1 MKISISA
8 VALFLCLACPTFAA
22 TDYGMPFGDI
32 NDVNIEELQIYAK
45 TKGLDV
51 IAEMEDVYEKN
62 DIAALGRVFQFS
74 TKLSDFDMHAR
85 TYGQIIFSS
94 LLNLG
99 EAWKCRNND
108 PCLYFTVL
116 NDQSPEVQQRIRDFL
131 YYPFTFVP
139 SDEKAQAEKE
149 ARKSTII
156 FPADY
161 VFGKGDPIFR
171 NFTSV
176 TK

>member
-8 VALFLCLACPTFAA
+8 VALFFCLACPTFAA

-32 NDVNIEELQIYAK
+32 TDANIEELRIYAK

-51 IAEMEDVYEKN
+51 IEEMEYVYKNN
-62 DIAALGRVFQFS
+62 DIAALGCVFQFS
-74 TKLSDFDMHAR
+74 THLSDFDMHAR

-99 EAWKCRNND
+99 EAWGKDDN
-108 PCLYFTVL
+108 PYFRVL
-116 NDQSPEVQQRIRDFL
+116 KSQKPEVQQRILDFL
-131 YYPFTFVP
+131 YYPLTFVP
-139 SDEKAQAEKE
+139 PEEKAQAEKE

-156 FPADY
+156 FPSDY

-171 NFTSV
+171 NFTSA